1 MMDSVKR
8 KERIENNLGLVHSCA
23 HRFRGRGIEYEDLYG
38 AGCVG
43 LIKAASGFD
52 ESRGWRFS
60 TYAVPVILGEIKR
73 LFRDGGAVKVSRSLK
88 ELSLKTVRTR
98 EIFMNKYGREPT
110 ISELAKKMDVT
121 PEQVAEAMSASLP
134 PISLTVSED
143 DGGGQ
148 IDIPVNAPE
157 EKIADILSLKQAI
170 GTLEVKDR
178 KLIILR
184 YINNKTQTET
194 AKLLGMTQVQ
204 VSRREKKILMQLREG
219 LTG

>member
-1 MMDSVKR
+1 MDSVKR

-98 EIFMNKYGREPT
+98 EIFMSKHGREPT
-110 ISELAKKMDVT
+110 ISELAKKMDVS

-134 PISLTVSED
+134 PISLTISED

-170 GTLEVKDR
+170 GNLEVKDR

-219 LTG
+219 MTG